1 MYLKGKKALV
11 IDDIAGMRSSMR
23 TTLANLGI
31 EDCDLASTAREAVDK
46 MKGKF
51 YDLIVCDYYLGDA
64 TDGQQLLELVR
75 RTKVISHKTLFIIV
89 TAERTQDRVVAAADF
104 MPDDYLVKPFTADV
118 LGKRVMTLTEKK
130 DYFHDVYTALDH
142 DELDAALEK
151 LEPLLQS
158 KNKYWVDAMRMKGEA
173 LLRLGRNAE
182 AEKVFD
188 AIVALKAI
196 PWAVMGKVK
205 ALKGQNKAEEA
216 QFLLAELLKEHS
228 EYLAGYDMLA
238 TLFTERGDS
247 SVAQRL
253 VEKALELAPVTH
265 RQKRV
270 GQLAFQN
277 GDLDKAQQFLSEV
290 VEKGKYSYFKEP
302 EDYTLLSQV
311 HIEKGDTEQARTV
324 LDMVNQRFR
333 ESPEIQAQV
342 QVYKAMSW
350 QKEGKPEQA
359 KALLEPLLAD
369 PSKVPDGAKLDLAKA
384 CFQMDDKEAGAKL
397 AREVIQ
403 SNHDNPELKAQTVK
417 MLESVG
423 LGERAQEFVSKA
435 VEEVTVLN
443 NRGVAL
449 AREGKLE
456 EASQLLRDAAER
468 LPHNVTILLNTAYV
482 LMMSMEKSGLDEKNI
497 ALVDEYATRAE
508 TLSPTHQGLPKVRE
522 LRRKLGGGDAHG

>member
-1 MYLKGKKALV
+1 MYLKGKKALIV
-11 IDDIAGMRSSMR
+11 DDIAGMRSSMR

-51 YDLIVCDYYLGDA
+51 YDLVICDYYLGDA

-75 RTKVISHKTLFIIV
+75 RTKVISRKTLFIIV

-118 LGKRVMTLTEKK
+118 LGKRVMSLTEKK
-130 DYFHDVYTALDH
+130 DYFHDTYTALDH
-142 DELDAALEK
+142 DNLEEALER

-158 KNKYWVDAMRMKGEA
+158 KNKYWVDAMRLQGET
-173 LLRLGRNAE
+173 LIRLGRYPE

-188 AIVALKAI
+188 GIVALKPI

-205 ALKGQNKAEEA
+205 ALKGQDKGEEA
-216 QFLLAELLKEHS
+216 QYLLAELLKEHS

-238 TLFTERGDS
+238 TLFSERGDS
-247 SVAQRL
+247 SVAQKL

-342 QVYKAMSW
+342 QVYKAISW

-369 PSKVPDGAKLDLAKA
+369 PANVPDGVKLDLAKA
-384 CFQMDDKEAGAKL
+384 CFQLDDKEAGAKF
-397 AREVIQ
+397 ARDVIQ
-403 SNHDNPELKAQTVK
+403 SNHDNPALKEQTVK

-423 LGERAQEFVSKA
+423 LGEQAREFVTKA
-435 VEEVTVLN
+435 VDEVTNLN

-456 EASQLLRDAAER
+456 EASQLLLDAAVQ

-482 LMMSMEKSGLDEKNI
+482 LMMFMEKSGVTAENL
-497 ALVDEYATRAE
+497 ALVDDYVARAE
-508 TLSPTHQGLPKVRE
+508 SLSPRHQGLLKVRE
-522 LRRKLGGGDAHG
+522 LRRRLGE